1 MAKPETGAPT
11 ARERAMEAA
20 RRLLRLESEA
30 VRALEARV
38 DDTFARAV
46 EILAGCRGR
55 ALTSGV
61 GKSGL
66 VAQRLAATLTSTGT
80 PAVFIHPVEAL
91 HGDLGIVSREDVAI
105 LVSKSGE
112 TDELGAIIPTLKLL
126 GLPILG
132 ILSNERSPLAGSCDL
147 VLGIGRPE
155 EGCPFDLV
163 PTSSSAAAQ
172 AMGDALAMAALEMK
186 GLKREDFAFFH
197 PGGAIGRNALVKVGD
212 VMRSGEALPLVPE
225 ETPMREALRVIL
237 QMGLGLVV
245 VRDGAGQLA
254 GILTDGDFKRL
265 ILRDPD
271 FLERTVGETMSRTPR
286 TIGADAWLTEAV
298 RRMEENPGGA
308 ITSLVVVDGSGR
320 PEGVIHLHDCLK
332 KGL

>member
-1 MAKPETGAPT
+1 
-11 ARERAMEAA
+11 MEAA

-30 VRALEARV
+30 VGALEARL
-38 DDTFARAV
+38 DETFMRAV
-46 EILAGCRGR
+46 EVVAGCRGR
-55 ALTSGV
+55 VLTSGV

-91 HGDLGIVSREDVAI
+91 HGDLGIVSRQDAAI
-105 LVSKSGE
+105 LISKSGE

-126 GLPILG
+126 GLPIVG
-132 ILSNERSPLAGSCDL
+132 ILSNESSPLAASCDL

-172 AMGDALAMAALEMK
+172 AMGDALAMAALELK
-186 GLKREDFAFFH
+186 GLRREDFAFFH
-197 PGGAIGRNALVKVGD
+197 PGGAIGRTALVKVSD
-212 VMRSGEALPLVPE
+212 VMRSGGAVPICLP
-225 ETPMREALRVIL
+225 ETPLRDALHVIL
-237 QMGLGLVV
+237 DKGLGLVLV
-245 VRDGAGQLA
+245 CDGAEKLA

-265 ILRDPD
+265 ILRDPG
-271 FLERTVGETMSRTPR
+271 FMERTAGEVMSKSPR
-286 TIGADAWLTEAV
+286 TIARDAWLTEAL

-308 ITSLVVVDGSGR
+308 ITSLVVIDGCGR

-332 KGL
+332 RGM